1 MCQLYYLHRGV
12 ACLNLQLKLSAA
24 VLQVAKSVEYV
35 QQGTTALVDAKRLHK
50 NTRKWLCI
58 ALIVVAII
66 VAIVIVVAIQPW
78 KK

>member
-1 MCQLYYLHRGV
+1 MV
-12 ACLNLQLKLSAA
+12 
-24 VLQVAKSVEYV
+24 QVAKSVEYV

-78 KK
+78 KH

>member
-1 MCQLYYLHRGV
+1 MFRSDHAFQSETLTCCCV
-12 ACLNLQLKLSAA
+12 
-24 VLQVAKSVEYV
+24 VQVAKSVEYV
-35 QQGTTALVDAKRLHK
+35 QQGTTALVDAKRMHK